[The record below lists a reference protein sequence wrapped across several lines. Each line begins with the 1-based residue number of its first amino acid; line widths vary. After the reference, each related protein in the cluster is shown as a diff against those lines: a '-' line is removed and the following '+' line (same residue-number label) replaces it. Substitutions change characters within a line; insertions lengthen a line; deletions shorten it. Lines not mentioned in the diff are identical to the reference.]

1 MFSKL
6 SSLFLY
12 VQLNRSITESASS
25 TKQSVLIHPAI
36 SEANTSESLAHFL
49 KHEELRWI
57 VSAGTKWVSEA
68 RSYYLI
74 GNDGSALSIQISH
87 GNIA

>member
-1 MFSKL
+1 MF
-6 SSLFLY
+6 
-12 VQLNRSITESASS
+12 TASS
-25 TKQSVLIHPAI
+25 TKQQTVLVHPAA
-36 SEANTSESLAHFL
+36 SETNTSQSLAHFL
-49 KHEELRWI
+49 RHEELGWI

-74 GNDGSALSIQISH
+74 GNDGSALNIQIAH